1 MEFVFNDA
9 FIKVGSL
16 VQVEKGVFLI
26 IVVLPQ

>member
-16 VQVEKGVFLI
+16 VVEKGVFLI